1 MKILFLVR
9 HAKSSW
15 ELPVEDKERPLK
27 SRGLKDAQIV
37 AKRFLE
43 LENFPKKIYTSP
55 AKRALE
61 TCKIFMNLSKNEDLD
76 MSIIDDLYDFNGNS
90 VIEFLK
96 NLSNSFDSV
105 MIFGHNHAFTS
116 ISNIFGDRYIENLPT
131 SGLVKIIFDTN
142 VWSDI
147 TNGQTEFIISPK
159 NLR

>member
-1 MKILFLVR
+1 
-9 HAKSSW
+9 
-15 ELPVEDKERPLK
+15 
-27 SRGLKDAQIV
+27 
-37 AKRFLE
+37 
-43 LENFPKKIYTSP
+43 
-55 AKRALE
+55 
-61 TCKIFMNLSKNEDLD
+61 
-76 MSIIDDLYDFNGNS
+76 
-90 VIEFLK
+90 
-96 NLSNSFDSV
+96 